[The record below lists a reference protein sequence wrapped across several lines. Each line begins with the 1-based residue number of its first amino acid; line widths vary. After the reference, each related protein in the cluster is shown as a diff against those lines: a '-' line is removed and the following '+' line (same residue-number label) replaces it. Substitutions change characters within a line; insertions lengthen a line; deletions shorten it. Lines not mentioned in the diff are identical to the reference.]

1 MKGIL
6 SCKCGQVKI
15 EIGDPSPRMRIE
27 CGCCDCR
34 QAMAWAQLQGGPKVP
49 SNRPLDLWYFG
60 NDISVATG
68 KDKLKWFKLRENGKV
83 CKLREIFLDNVSNK
97 TDNIKSY

>member
-34 QAMAWAQLQGGPKVP
+34 QAMAWAQVQGGPKVP

-97 TDNIKSY
+97 KRRLTI

>member
-34 QAMAWAQLQGGPKVP
+34 QALAWAQLQGGPKVP

-60 NDISVATG
+60 NDISVASG
-68 KDKLKWFKLRENGKV
+68 KDKLRWYKLRENGKV
-83 CKLREIFLDNVSNK
+83 CEKCKISLDNESS
-97 TDNIKSY
+97 TIL

>member
-6 SCKCGQVKI
+6 SCKCGQVKL

-97 TDNIKSY
+97 KRRLTI

>member
-1 MKGIL
+1 
-6 SCKCGQVKI
+6 
-15 EIGDPSPRMRIE
+15 
-27 CGCCDCR
+27 
-34 QAMAWAQLQGGPKVP
+34 MAWAQLQGGPKVP

-97 TDNIKSY
+97 KED

>member
-15 EIGDPSPRMRIE
+15 EIGDPSPRMGIE

-83 CKLREIFLDNVSNK
+83 CKLREIFLDNVSNTSLK
-97 TDNIKSY
+97 KED

>member
-6 SCKCGQVKI
+6 SCKCGQVEI

-34 QAMAWAQLQGGPKVP
+34 QALAWAQLQGGPKVP

-60 NDISVATG
+60 NDISVASG
-68 KDKLKWFKLRENGKV
+68 KDKLRWYKLRENGKV
-83 CKLREIFLDNVSNK
+83 CEKCKISLDNESSTINK
-97 TDNIKSY
+97 GD